1 MGDQVAVDFVELE
14 LEAPVVDREGEVV
27 AWSWEA
33 ITTASRMGKYSLLLN
48 CYYCLELLII
58 SHFHLGSSLSICSS

>member
-1 MGDQVAVDFVELE
+1 MGDQAAVVFVELE

-33 ITTASRMGKYSLLLN
+33 ITATPRMGKY
-48 CYYCLELLII
+48 
-58 SHFHLGSSLSICSS
+58 

>member
-27 AWSWEA
+27 ARSWEA
-33 ITTASRMGKYSLLLN
+33 ITTASRMGKYSFIMN
-48 CYYCLELLII
+48 CYCCLDLSII
-58 SHFHLGSSLSICSS
+58 FHFHLGFSPSICSS